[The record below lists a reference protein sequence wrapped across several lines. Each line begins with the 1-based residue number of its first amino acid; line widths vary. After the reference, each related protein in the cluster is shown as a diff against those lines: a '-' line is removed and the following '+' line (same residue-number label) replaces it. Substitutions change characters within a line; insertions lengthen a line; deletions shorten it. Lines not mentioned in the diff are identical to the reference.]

1 MVLLDR
7 FIRCIFAQILLLT
20 CISAK
25 LSTADFKE
33 NLVLKMLPKDY
44 MLSSFNFKLKSDNI
58 IASEKT
64 LFDFKKHNGFS
75 KTIEPLL
82 SQHNVKNLYI
92 KFTKGHW
99 DSQKWGKLPNNGWT
113 SGGSGVEIWAMMEAS
128 NKTEAISNW
137 NILMSELSGTF
148 CSSVNFINSEKITFI
163 NDIQSYYDVDLLDQI
178 PITNEDNEM
187 FFLRGSLANEAV
199 CTENLSPFLRILPT
213 NGKTGLSSL
222 INGNRLFDSYWNSM
236 SIDINTKCTD
246 ETECYYDTD
255 IDINFVVNIPQ
266 SLARNKRPTPKPVPA
281 EELQCDPSKKLTEWE
296 CFPMLGKKGYS
307 FFLSDIFGTYIN
319 DYNRMNQDDVST
331 VSITGIDDEYWSTGI
346 KLIPKDITDD
356 EDIEKLGI
364 LGTKNHLYELK
375 EQQKT
380 DYDIYI
386 GTVDNTKVILDKS
399 ETPPVYVTRSL
410 TGDSQD
416 KGVMRV
422 AFTNPS
428 TEKDIIIRYFE
439 TLPWYI
445 RLYVSSLKI
454 NVKEFKKTSLEKFSG
469 NAEDLIIKT
478 DISPSIL
485 RKAPLHMQHTLRI
498 PKNSVVMMSFDFEK
512 PLLNYEEYPPDSN
525 HGFEVEAA
533 VIVVIDEEFEEKAT
547 SEEFAGNLQDHNYVM
562 RTSTLLLTLAT
573 PDFSMPYNVITITST
588 LMAFSFGLIFN
599 LLTKRVVSV
608 EDSKGLVTER
618 PLSRLIKAVK
628 SKIGI

>member
-1 MVLLDR
+1 MLAAKTFVK
-7 FIRCIFAQILLLT
+7 CIFAHILLFSFT
-20 CISAK
+20 CAEV
-25 LSTADFKE
+25 STSSFKE
-33 NLVLKMLPKDY
+33 KLDLKILPKDY

-58 IASEKT
+58 ISPSIY

-75 KTIEPLL
+75 RSIEPLL
-82 SQHNVKNLYI
+82 TKNGVKNLYI

-99 DSQKWGKLPNNGWT
+99 DSQKWGKLPNNGWS
-113 SGGSGVEIWAMMEAS
+113 SGGSGVEIWAMMEAGS
-128 NKTEAISNW
+128 KEEVINNW
-137 NILMSELSGTF
+137 NVLMNEVSGIF
-148 CSSVNFINSEKITFI
+148 CSSVSFINSEKITFI
-163 NDIQSYYDVDLLDQI
+163 NDIQSYYDVELLDQI
-178 PITNEDNEM
+178 PVDNENNEL

-236 SIDINTKCTD
+236 SIDVNTVCSD
-246 ETECYYDTD
+246 DYNCYLDTE

-266 SLARNKRPTPKPVPA
+266 AIARNERPTPKPVSA
-281 EELQCDPSKKLTEWE
+281 EELQCDPTKKLTEWE
-296 CFPMLGKKGYS
+296 CFPLLSKKSYS

-319 DYNRMNQDDVST
+319 DSNRFNKVDVST
-331 VSITGIDDEYWSTGI
+331 ISITGIDDEHWSTGI
-346 KLIPKDITDD
+346 KVIPSGVVDND
-356 EDIEKLGI
+356 EIEALGL
-364 LGTKNHLYELK
+364 LGTSSHIYELK
-375 EQQKT
+375 EHQKT
-380 DYDIYI
+380 NYDIYI
-386 GTVDNTKVILDKS
+386 GTTDNTKVALKESDY
-399 ETPPVYVTRSL
+399 PPIYVTRSL

-428 TEKDIIIRYFE
+428 EEKDITIRYFE
-439 TLPWYI
+439 TLPWFI

-454 NVKEFKKTSLEKFSG
+454 SIKPYKNLDVLEDVG
-469 NAEDLIIKT
+469 DANDLILKTNIK
-478 DISPSIL
+478 PSII

-498 PKNSVVMMSFDFEK
+498 PKNSVVMMTFDFEK

-533 VIVVIDEEFEEKAT
+533 VVIVIDEGYEEKALNGD
-547 SEEFAGNLQDHNYVM
+547 FKGQLKNHNYIM

-599 LLTKRVVSV
+599 LLTKRVVTF
-608 EDSKGLVTER
+608 EDSKKLVTDR
-618 PLSRLIKAVK
+618 PLVSLLKKLKIKK
-628 SKIGI
+628 

>member
-1 MVLLDR
+1 MLVLEA
-7 FIRCIFAQILLLT
+7 FIKCIITYTLLLPFT
-20 CISAK
+20 SADV
-25 LSTADFKE
+25 STASFEEKL
-33 NLVLKMLPKDY
+33 NLKLLPKDY
-44 MLSSFNFKLKSDNI
+44 VLSSFNFKLKSDNI
-58 IASEKT
+58 ISSSNA
-64 LFDFKKHNGFS
+64 LFEFKRHNGFS
-75 KTIEPLL
+75 RSIEPLL
-82 SQHNVKNLYI
+82 TKNNVKNLYI

-99 DSQKWGKLPNNGWT
+99 DSQKWGKLPNNGWS

-128 NKTEAISNW
+128 NKDEVIKNW
-137 NILMSELSGTF
+137 NILMSEVSGLF

-163 NDIQSYYDVDLLDQI
+163 NDIQSYYDVDLLDHI
-178 PITNEDNEM
+178 PITNEDNEL

-236 SIDINTKCTD
+236 SIDINTVCTD
-246 ETECYYDTD
+246 ESNCYLDTE

-266 SLARNKRPTPKPVPA
+266 ALARKERPTPKPVPA
-281 EELQCDPSKKLTEWE
+281 EELQCDPSKKLTDWE
-296 CFPMLGKKGYS
+296 CFPLLSEKTYS

-319 DYNRMNQDDVST
+319 DSNRFNKEQVSSI
-331 VSITGIDDEYWSTGI
+331 SITGIDDEHWSTGI
-346 KLIPKDITDD
+346 KVIPRGV
-356 EDIEKLGI
+356 EDKEEIERLGL
-364 LGTKNHLYELK
+364 LGTSNHVYELK
-375 EQQKT
+375 EHQKT
-380 DYDIYI
+380 NYDIYI
-386 GTVDNTKVILDKS
+386 GTTDNTKVALDES
-399 ETPPVYVTRSL
+399 EYPPIYVTRSL

-428 TEKDIIIRYFE
+428 QQREITIRYFE
-439 TLPWYI
+439 TLPWFI

-454 NVKEFKKTSLEKFSG
+454 NVKPYKNLNIPKFSG
-469 NAEDLIIKT
+469 DAKDVILKT
-478 DISPSIL
+478 DVKPSII
-485 RKAPLHMQHTLRI
+485 RSAPLHMQHTLRI
-498 PKNSVVMMSFDFEK
+498 PKNSVVMMTFDFEK

-533 VIVVIDEEFEEKAT
+533 VVVVIDESYEEKALNG
-547 SEEFAGNLQDHNYVM
+547 EFKGHLKDHNYIM

-599 LLTKRVVSV
+599 LLTKRVVTF
-608 EDSKGLVTER
+608 EDSKKLVTER
-618 PLSRLIKAVK
+618 PLVRLLKGLK
-628 SKIGI
+628 LKK